1 MDKKFIALQ
10 NRQVVVATKHQK
22 DAILSNVLSDALQ
35 WEFLPTPT
43 IDTDQ
48 LGTFSGEIPRH
59 LSPLEAAKA
68 KIALLPANTNAT
80 IFIANEG
87 TFTAHPQIPF
97 LTANIELIYVYDN
110 LNNWEFHIYHID
122 TEHTAFE
129 QAFTQTAEALQI
141 AEENGFPQQ
150 AMIITLKKNEVIQTV
165 CKGLQTPT
173 DLQEALRTVEQYD
186 ETYEKIISADLRAMY
201 NPTRQKVIQRTAE
214 KLLQALQTVC
224 PQCNTPAFLPN
235 ETEKGLPCEWCGN
248 PTDLVIKE
256 ISSCKSCAY
265 TVTKTH
271 THKANP
277 MYCMYCNP

>member
-48 LGTFSGEIPRH
+48 LGTFSGEIPRN

-97 LTANIELIYVYDN
+97 LTANI
-110 LNNWEFHIYHID
+110 
-122 TEHTAFE
+122 
-129 QAFTQTAEALQI
+129 
-141 AEENGFPQQ
+141 
-150 AMIITLKKNEVIQTV
+150 
-165 CKGLQTPT
+165 
-173 DLQEALRTVEQYD
+173 
-186 ETYEKIISADLRAMY
+186 
-201 NPTRQKVIQRTAE
+201 
-214 KLLQALQTVC
+214 
-224 PQCNTPAFLPN
+224 
-235 ETEKGLPCEWCGN
+235 
-248 PTDLVIKE
+248 
-256 ISSCKSCAY
+256 
-265 TVTKTH
+265 
-271 THKANP
+271 
-277 MYCMYCNP
+277 